1 MKRFINA
8 CFRLYR
14 SWKKHKEADK
24 SSILYWLWEFSKK
37 IVIVLSIFYFVQY
50 IFVAIKVEGLPDSTV
65 LATHITEINETFRVC
80 IGGYLLKAGV
90 ENTAKICTA
99 VMAKKKKISI
109 DDEGSEF

>member
-8 CFRLYR
+8 CFRCYR
-14 SWKKHKEADK
+14 RWKKRKEADK

-50 IFVAIKVEGLPDSTV
+50 IFVAIKVEVLPDSTV

-80 IGGYLLKAGV
+80 IGGYLLKAGI

-99 VMAKKKKISI
+99 VAAKKKGISVNN
-109 DDEGSEF
+109 EGSEY